1 MNELIEKIEQRLEQR
16 LESLES
22 RNAFQDD
29 IIEQLNE
36 EIAVHQHQISE
47 LKQQLQLLANRVK
60 DASPEPLGKE
70 EVEPPPPHY

>member
-1 MNELIEKIEQRLEQR
+1 MNELIEKIELRLEQR

-60 DASPEPLGKE
+60 DASPGPLGKE